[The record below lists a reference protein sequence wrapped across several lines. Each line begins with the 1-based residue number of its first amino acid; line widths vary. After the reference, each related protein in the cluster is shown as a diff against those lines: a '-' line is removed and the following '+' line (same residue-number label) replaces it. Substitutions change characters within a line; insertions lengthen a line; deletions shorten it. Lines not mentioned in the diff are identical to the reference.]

1 MRALWMMGAALIGSI
16 GLGST
21 GGAWAE
27 TLPAKPRIV
36 EIQNPQQRAIADRL
50 LLTGRRLAQQGEPL
64 AAIPQ
69 VQRAIALYQQLRDD
83 RAAAYGLGVLAEIQ
97 GQARRLAEVAETGRQ
112 LRGYGNTLQ
121 EPIAQMAAENH
132 IALPVLQSGE
142 RGAFAAANQRAQD
155 LGRRYQHN
163 LTQAIALDQQGQM
176 HAKAGN
182 LTAAIA
188 RYNTGLPFRY
198 PLRDRLG
205 EAHTRLLRGE
215 ALTAQTETRAALA
228 DYGIAR
234 VLAIQVN
241 RSDLRDEAAAGLIA
255 NYRETGNYWR
265 AAELYQD
272 RTGIALE
279 TQDLDTAARW
289 QRELGDLYQH
299 ELKDRER
306 ARLAYE
312 TALEFARLARNDLEV
327 RESWLRL
334 QRLGE

>member
-1 MRALWMMGAALIGSI
+1 MRTVWMVWAATAWLAGAGA
-16 GLGST
+16 T
-21 GGAWAE
+21 GAE
-27 TLPAKPRIV
+27 MTSPPKPRTV
-36 EIQNPQQRAIADRL
+36 ETANPSQRAIADRL
-50 LLTGRRLAQQGEPL
+50 LGTGRRLAQQGEPR

-69 VQRAIALYQQLRDD
+69 VQRAIALYRQLRDD

-97 GQARRLAEVAETGRQ
+97 GQSQRLSDLADTGRQ
-112 LRGYGNTLQ
+112 LRAYGNTLG

-132 IALPVLQSGE
+132 IALPALMSGE
-142 RGAFAAANQRAQD
+142 QELFATANQRAQT
-155 LGRRYQHN
+155 LGKGYSHN
-163 LTQAIALDQQGQM
+163 LTQAVALDQQGQM
-176 HAKAGN
+176 HAKGGET
-182 LTAAIA
+182 TAAIA

-205 EAHTRLLRGE
+205 EANTRLLRGE

-234 VLAIQVN
+234 VLAIHLN
-241 RSDLRDEAAAGLIA
+241 RSDLRDGAAAGLIA
-255 NYRETGNYWR
+255 NYRETGNFWR

-279 TQDLDTAARW
+279 TQDLATAARW
-289 QRELGDLYQH
+289 QRDLGDLYQH
-299 ELKDRER
+299 DLKDRER

-327 RESWLRL
+327 RESWLRW
-334 QRLGE
+334 QTLGE

>member
-1 MRALWMMGAALIGSI
+1 MRAFWMMGAALM

-21 GGAWAE
+21 GWAWAE
-27 TLPAKPRIV
+27 TAPAKPRIV
-36 EIQNPQQRAIADRL
+36 ELGNLQQRAIADRL
-50 LLTGRRLAQQGEPL
+50 LMTGRQLARQGELRPAL
-64 AAIPQ
+64 AR

-83 RAAAYGLGVLAEIQ
+83 RAAAYGLGILAEMQ
-97 GQARRLAEVAETGRQ
+97 GQALRLADGADTGRQ
-112 LRGYGNTLQ
+112 LRAYGNTLG

-132 IALPVLQSGE
+132 IALPVLMSGE
-142 RGAFAAANQRAQD
+142 RGAFAEANGAAQT
-155 LGRRYQHN
+155 LGRAYQHN

-176 HAKAGN
+176 QAKGGN
-182 LTAAIA
+182 LPAAIA

-205 EAHTRLLRGE
+205 EAQTRLLRGE
-215 ALTAQTETRAALA
+215 VLTAQTETGAALA

-234 VLAIQVN
+234 VLALHLN
-241 RSDLRDEAAAGLIA
+241 RSDLRDGAAAGLIA

-279 TQDLDTAARW
+279 TEDLDTAARW

-299 ELKDRER
+299 DLKDRER

-312 TALEFARLARNDLEV
+312 TALEFGRLARNELEI

-334 QRLGE
+334 RRLAE